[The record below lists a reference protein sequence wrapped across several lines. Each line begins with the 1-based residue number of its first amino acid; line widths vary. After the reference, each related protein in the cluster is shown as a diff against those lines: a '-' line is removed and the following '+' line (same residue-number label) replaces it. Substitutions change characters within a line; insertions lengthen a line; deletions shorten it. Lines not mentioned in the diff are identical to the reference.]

1 MYGAVVHLN
10 FINTILKQNYLTYVP
25 VVVQCFIIVFL
36 TLFFTLFLIHV
47 ESRSYQIGNS
57 IITLFLGV
65 LFYIA
70 VFLSSRILTHPIQL
84 IIVIILS
91 TS

>member
-1 MYGAVVHLN
+1 MN
-10 FINTILKQNYLTYVP
+10 FISTILKQNYLTYVP
-25 VVVQCFIIVFL
+25 LFAQVLIIALL

-57 IITLFLGV
+57 VITLFLGV
-65 LFYIA
+65 VFYIA